1 MGKFMKRLLF
11 VLIALAGCSEPV
23 VLNIV
28 ADKQTLKNR
37 GLEQTIELV
46 ASDHGIDANLI
57 RAVMHVESSYCRNN
71 LSNKGAIGCMQVTA
85 PMAKTVCGIPD
96 AQLLY
101 NRKLNIDCGAQ
112 ILALHYKQRGDLV
125 LALREYNGGYRA
137 LSGKY
142 KESEK
147 YWKKV
152 LTTYNQLKG

>member
-1 MGKFMKRLLF
+1 MKNIILTMILG
-11 VLIALAGCSEPV
+11 IAGCSDPV
-23 VLNIV
+23 VLSVV
-28 ADKQTLKNR
+28 ADKPALKSR
-37 GLEQTIELV
+37 DIEQTIELV
-46 ASDHGIDANLI
+46 ASDHGLDANLI

-85 PMAKTVCGIPD
+85 PTARTVCGIPD
-96 AQLLY
+96 PQLLY

-142 KESEK
+142 KESEN
-147 YWKKV
+147 YWRKV